1 MKKKLIIIVPLIIAI
16 ITFIF
21 VYRYYNKED
30 KTTTLTV
37 QEKRWVENNKEQ
49 TFDFEVVNDYP
60 LYGTNGEGVI
70 FDFIKDFEEIIGIEF
85 NKIPYLKTSSPT
97 TEGIKINIY
106 SNDTKLSKKDL
117 FLFNDNYVAVGKTYQ
132 RINHIQNMKNIIF
145 GVLKEDTDE
154 ISFYLKSGTN
164 LSYKSYDNMK

>member
-1 MKKKLIIIVPLIIAI
+1 MRKKIIIIATFLIAVIA
-16 ITFIF
+16 FIF

-117 FLFNDNYVAVGKTYQ
+117 FLFNDNYVAVGKSYQ
-132 RINHIQNMKNIIF
+132 RIRTTSF
-145 GVLKEDTDE
+145 SVLS
-154 ISFYLKSGTN
+154 I
-164 LSYKSYDNMK
+164 